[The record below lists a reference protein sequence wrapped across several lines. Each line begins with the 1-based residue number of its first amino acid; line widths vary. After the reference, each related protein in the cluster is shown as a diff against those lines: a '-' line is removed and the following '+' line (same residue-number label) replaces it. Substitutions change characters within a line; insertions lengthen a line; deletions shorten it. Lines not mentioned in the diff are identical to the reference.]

1 MSLKTNKSISITGD
15 SVFNGAVAV
24 HLSATVDQEGS
35 STTNNNVVQNIVNK
49 SLYDQNKTEARKDI
63 AEFQQLYYD
72 TQDAL
77 VQETSVPD
85 DTTSPE
91 ASDEAGA

>member
-15 SVFNGAVAV
+15 STFNGAVAV
-24 HLSATVDQEGS
+24 HLSATVDQEGNGN
-35 STTNNNVVQNIVNK
+35 TNVLQNISNQ

-77 VQETSVPD
+77 AQETVVPD

-91 ASDEAGA
+91 ALDEAGA